1 MATRTIIING
11 YNYDAASSATVLFD
25 GVEVFAGT
33 LTASVDAV
41 PAAPLSGPASDPVE
55 LFKFDFNNADDSQMT
70 SHTLSVE
77 CNAGHI
83 DVGEILSHCNPG
95 VDRQAAS
102 LGVTLNAD
110 GKWYWNPGNGAPY
123 GDGSD
128 TADCERTNIL
138 KDGEALF
145 LLDADTDL
153 GIGEP
158 QGGKTTPVWTGWSL
172 KLEAGETL
180 TCGVRV
186 PEIINAT
193 LP

>member
-1 MATRTIIING
+1 MATRTIIIRG

-41 PAAPLSGPASDPVE
+41 PVAPLSGPDTDPIE

-70 SHTLSVE
+70 THTLSVA

-83 DVGEILSHCNPG
+83 DVGSIYSHCNP
-95 VDRQAAS
+95 
-102 LGVTLNAD
+102 NAD
-110 GKWYWNPGNGAPY
+110 KQSQFVNVGGKFYYHPGNYYPY

-128 TADCERTNIL
+128 TAEGERINIL
-138 KDGEALF
+138 KDGAAP
-145 LLDADTDL
+145 LLLAADA
-153 GIGEP
+153 GASIGEP
-158 QGGKTTPVWTGWSL
+158 QGGKDAPVWVGWSL
-172 KLEAGETL
+172 KLEVGETL

-186 PEIINAT
+186 PEILNAT

>member
-1 MATRTIIING
+1 MATRTIIIRG

-33 LTASVDAV
+33 LTASVDTV
-41 PAAPLSGPASDPVE
+41 PDAPASGPASE
-55 LFKFDFNNADDSQMT
+55 AIALFKFDFNNADDSQMT
-70 SHTLSVE
+70 THTLSVT
-77 CNAGHI
+77 CDAGHI
-83 DVGEILSHCNPG
+83 DVGQILSHCNP
-95 VDRQAAS
+95 DAEFQS
-102 LGVTLNAD
+102 KFLDID
-110 GKWYWNPGNGAPY
+110 GKFYYGPGNNWPY

-138 KDGEALF
+138 KDGAALS
-145 LLDADTDL
+145 LLDADADA

-158 QGGKTTPVWTGWSL
+158 QGGKDAPVWTGYTV
-172 KLEAGETL
+172 KLEAGEVL

>member
-1 MATRTIIING
+1 MATRTIIIRG
-11 YNYDAASSATVLFD
+11 YNYDATSSATVLFD

-41 PAAPLSGPASDPVE
+41 PDAPLSGPASE
-55 LFKFDFNNADDSQMT
+55 SIALFKFDFNNADDSQMT
-70 SHTLSVE
+70 THTLSVT
-77 CNAGHI
+77 CDAGHI
-83 DVGEILSHCNPG
+83 DVGEVLSNCNPWTE
-95 VDRQAAS
+95 DRDNF
-102 LGVTLNAD
+102 LDID
-110 GKWYWNPGNGAPY
+110 GKFYYGPGNTGPY

-128 TADCERTNIL
+128 TAEAERTNIL
-138 KDGEALF
+138 KDGDALS
-145 LLDADTDL
+145 LLDADADA

-158 QGGKTTPVWTGWSL
+158 QGGKSAPVWNGWSL

>member
-1 MATRTIIING
+1 MAIRTIIIRG
-11 YNYDAASSATVLFD
+11 YNYDATSSATVLFD

-41 PAAPLSGPASDPVE
+41 PDAPLSGPASEPVA

-70 SHTLSVE
+70 THTLSVE

-83 DVGEILSHCNPG
+83 DVGEVLSHCNPYA
-95 VDRQAAS
+95 DQQS
-102 LGVTLNAD
+102 NFLEID
-110 GKWYWNPGNGAPY
+110 GKFYWNPGNYYPY

-138 KDGEALF
+138 VDGEALS
-145 LLDADTDL
+145 LLDADADA

-158 QGGKTTPVWTGWSL
+158 QGGKSAPVWTGYTV

>member
-1 MATRTIIING
+1 MATRTIIITG
-11 YNYDAASSATVLFD
+11 YNYDATSSATVLFD
-25 GVEVFAGT
+25 GVEVFAGA
-33 LTASVDAV
+33 LTASAV
-41 PAAPLSGPASDPVE
+41 TAPTVNGPTADPAE
-55 LFKFDFNNADDSQMT
+55 IFKFDFTNADDSQMT

-77 CNAGHI
+77 CTAGYI
-83 DVGEILSHCNPG
+83 DVGEILSHCNPD
-95 VDRQAAS
+95 VDQQDEAS
-102 LGVTLNAD
+102 QTVILNAD
-110 GKWYWNPGNGAPY
+110 GKWYWRPGNGGIY
-123 GDGSD
+123 GDGSA
-128 TADCERTNIL
+128 TAECERTNIL
-138 KDGEALF
+138 IGGATPS
-145 LLDADTDL
+145 LLDADADA

>member
-1 MATRTIIING
+1 MATRTIIISG

-25 GVEVFAGT
+25 GAEVFAGT

-41 PAAPLSGPASDPVE
+41 PAVNGPESAPVE

-70 SHTLSVE
+70 SHTFSVE
-77 CNAGHI
+77 CNAGYI
-83 DVGEILSHCNPG
+83 DVGEILSHCNPS
-95 VDRQAAS
+95 VIQQES
-102 LGVTLNAD
+102 LQVTLNAD
-110 GKWYWNPGNGAPY
+110 GKWYWNPGNNGAY
-123 GDGSD
+123 GDGSA

-138 KDGEALF
+138 VDSATPS
-145 LLDADTDL
+145 LLDADEDA

-158 QGGKTTPVWTGWSL
+158 IGGKTAPVWTGWSL
-172 KLEAGETL
+172 KLQVGETL

-186 PEIINAT
+186 PEILNAT

>member
-1 MATRTIIING
+1 MAIRTIIIRG
-11 YNYDAASSATVLFD
+11 YNYDATSSATVLFD

-33 LTASVDAV
+33 LTASVDAA
-41 PAAPLSGPASDPVE
+41 PAVNGPESAPVA

-70 SHTLSVE
+70 THTLSVE

-83 DVGEILSHCNPG
+83 DVGEVLSHCNP
-95 VDRQAAS
+95 
-102 LGVTLNAD
+102 NAD
-110 GKWYWNPGNGAPY
+110 QQSNFLEIDGKFYWNPGNYYPY

-138 KDGEALF
+138 VDGEALS
-145 LLDADTDL
+145 LLDADADA

-158 QGGKTTPVWTGWSL
+158 QGGKSAPVWTGYTV

>member
-1 MATRTIIING
+1 MATRTIIIRG
-11 YNYDAASSATVLFD
+11 YNYDATSSATVLFD

-33 LTASVDAV
+33 LTASVDAA
-41 PAAPLSGPASDPVE
+41 PAVNGPESAPVA

-70 SHTLSVE
+70 THTLSVE

-83 DVGEILSHCNPG
+83 DVGEVLSHCNPYA
-95 VDRQAAS
+95 DQQS
-102 LGVTLNAD
+102 NFLEID
-110 GKWYWNPGNGAPY
+110 GKFYWNPGNYYPY

-138 KDGEALF
+138 VDGEALS
-145 LLDADTDL
+145 LLDADADA

-158 QGGKTTPVWTGWSL
+158 QGGKTAPVWTGWSL
-172 KLEAGETL
+172 KLEVGETL

-186 PEIINAT
+186 PEILNAT